1 LGELRHRR
9 KDGQVGDVRMVCGPA
24 KFIGREAV
32 LATIQD
38 VTERK
43 RAERERARLEAALRR
58 SELMSVLGSLV
69 VGVAHQVRNPLF
81 GISATLDAFEARFGS
96 EAAYAE
102 YFEVLRRELN
112 RVNQLT
118 RDLLEYGKPQS
129 TTLLPGSIDDVI
141 TDAIDACAPL
151 AKESGIQ
158 VVSRVGG
165 ERSAV
170 PMNPPRLQEVFENLI
185 QNAIQHSPRGA
196 AVIVETDEVRAE
208 NRAWVCSAVRDS
220 GSGFRSEDLPRLFEP
235 FFTRRPGGTGLGLS
249 IAQRI
254 VEEHGGTISAHNDA
268 LGGAR
273 VEVRLPS
280 VA

>member
-1 LGELRHRR
+1 
-9 KDGQVGDVRMVCGPA
+9 
-24 KFIGREAV
+24 
-32 LATIQD
+32 
-38 VTERK
+38 
-43 RAERERARLEAALRR
+43 
-58 SELMSVLGSLV
+58 
-69 VGVAHQVRNPLF
+69 
-81 GISATLDAFEARFGS
+81 
-96 EAAYAE
+96 
-102 YFEVLRRELN
+102 
-112 RVNQLT
+112 
-118 RDLLEYGKPQS
+118 
-129 TTLLPGSIDDVI
+129 
-141 TDAIDACAPL
+141 
-151 AKESGIQ
+151 
-158 VVSRVGG
+158 
-165 ERSAV
+165 
-170 PMNPPRLQEVFENLI
+170 MNPPRLQEVFENLI